1 MCRLRRAGSKWQL
14 TELSCKKHVMLSH
27 LACEPKIEA
36 VHVDLSMYWST
47 FANPIKWD
55 HMAPRLTYHFEVA
68 FIYEPWI
75 PNKFTQKPCS
85 QPNPL
90 TSTLLAGQ
98 GKHPTGWASGKASG
112 APVAPRRGSEI
123 GGFMG
128 PFLEMLGSLGTEWIE
143 LINIMMWMIGM
154 WSWWIVIF
162 DVEMLSAM
170 TCHHMLTCSGNLS
183 YNSYSATREARWS
196 VLLGTLVHLVPWR
209 MTMSYHSGLIIQVEI
224 KSIRP
229 PIFWWLIPTQFRSY
243 WGCGF
248 LLSIIGLPGLPHYN
262 TLHISH
268 PGSGALH
275 LHKGE
280 RLVDIGVET
289 SWWYRGTNNGGIRL
303 RLGYHEIVLQ
313 GDLCLMA
320 QFILNPNTLFFPS

>member
-1 MCRLRRAGSKWQL
+1 MD
-14 TELSCKKHVMLSH
+14 SH
-27 LACEPKIEA
+27 LRCWNAICYDMP
-36 VHVDLSMYWST
+36 SY
-47 FANPIKWD
+47 
-55 HMAPRLTYHFEVA
+55 
-68 FIYEPWI
+68 
-75 PNKFTQKPCS
+75 
-85 QPNPL
+85 
-90 TSTLLAGQ
+90 
-98 GKHPTGWASGKASG
+98 
-112 APVAPRRGSEI
+112 
-123 GGFMG
+123 
-128 PFLEMLGSLGTEWIE
+128 
-143 LINIMMWMIGM
+143 
-154 WSWWIVIF
+154 
-162 DVEMLSAM
+162 AM
-170 TCHHMLTCSGNLS
+170 TCSGNLS

-224 KSIRP
+224 KSISP

-268 PGSGALH
+268 QGSGALH